1 MKNNQFALLPV
12 DSSQVISELKQI
24 NFITEDVLAAKTVPN
39 IYQQLV
45 EKAFPETADQST
57 LNIKLGTLLATP
69 ELDLFTWVTTT
80 PVITGDVFYRVAL
93 QLLEFLPEVD
103 FEIENPIAA
112 MDKMRLPTIRTNTFD
127 RETLFE
133 AWYLLLNTH
142 TKNGKTF
149 LDRLATRGYF
159 APFIYETDTPRPL
172 FFNGK
177 AQPVFDTNA
186 LIREVVYIETDVDT
200 DNDGQRDL
208 VKAEIIRPVESNSI
222 NVPTLY
228 TASPYNQGINGEH
241 GEKLTHDVNVP
252 LKRKTPTKVA
262 YSDIEHHSDLKP
274 TVPARQ
280 ITAETEWATEHFAR
294 EQSYTLN
301 DYFLA
306 RGYAV
311 VYSSG
316 IGSMD
321 SDGLQTTGDEYEV
334 AGAKAVVEWLHGD
347 RVAFTNKVDN
357 IAIKAWWSNRKVAMT
372 GRSYLGTLA
381 TAVAT
386 TGVAGLETIVSEA
399 AISSWYDYYRSNG
412 LVIAPGGYPGEDAD
426 VLAEETFSRRK
437 QAGDFK
443 RISTKYQAYLDQMGI
458 DQDRETGSYNEF
470 WDARNYLKDVAN
482 IKADV
487 IMVHGLN
494 DWNVKPE
501 QVNNLWRALK
511 KTNVTKKII
520 LHQGEHIYINSMR
533 SIDFTDMLNLWFAYK
548 LYSVDNHAND
558 LWPSV
563 IFQDNVVPETW
574 RPAIDWDAKDNKKPL
589 HLVRGILANEPGTGK
604 VSFMDQIG
612 ENAFKEYTTDI
623 AKWENDIKAVK
634 SPLSTNRALFQT
646 PIFDHDKIID
656 GRVTVKLRIK
666 SSVNFGMISCQL
678 VDYGMAKRFNIT
690 PSQLGV
696 KLDAGFHW
704 REDSLNEFKLATKET
719 PFKMISK
726 GHINLQNRTN
736 AWQSD
741 DLRSDQYVDVEFTLQ
756 PTHYHLPAGHQLGLV
771 VYGTD
776 FGMTVRGNQDIT
788 YTIDEAG
795 SSIEISLD
803 KLI

>member
-1 MKNNQFALLPV
+1 MKNNQFALVPV
-12 DSSQVISELKQI
+12 DSSQMIAELKQI
-24 NFITEDVLAAKTVPN
+24 KFITTQVLAAKNVPE
-39 IYQQLV
+39 IYQLLV
-45 EKAFPETADQST
+45 EKTFPETEEQNT
-57 LNIKLGTLLATP
+57 LKTKLSNLLATP
-69 ELDLFTWVTTT
+69 KTDLLAWFNLSQLVTAD
-80 PVITGDVFYRVAL
+80 IFYRVAL

-103 FEIENPIAA
+103 FDLANPLAA
-112 MDKMRLPTIRTNTFD
+112 MDRLNLPTIKTNNFD

-159 APFIYETDTPRPL
+159 APFIHEVDTPRPL

-177 AQPVFDTNA
+177 AQPVFNTDA
-186 LIREVVYIETDVDT
+186 LIREVVYIETDFDT
-200 DNDGQRDL
+200 DNDYQRDL

-222 NVPTLY
+222 LVPVLY
-228 TASPYNQGINGEH
+228 TASPYNQGTNDEH
-241 GEKLTHDVNVP
+241 GAHLTHQVDVP
-252 LKRKTPTKVA
+252 LTRKKPNSLS
-262 YSDIEHHSDLKP
+262 YQDIEHHPNLKP
-274 TVPARQ
+274 TLPARV
-280 ITAETEWATEHFAR
+280 ANSETQWATESFAR
-294 EQSYTLN
+294 EQSYSLN

-316 IGSMD
+316 IGSLD

-347 RVAFTNKVDN
+347 RQAFTNKTDN
-357 IAIKAWWSNRKVAMT
+357 IAISAWWSNQKIAMT

-412 LVIAPGGYPGEDAD
+412 LVIAPGGFPGEDAD

-437 QAGDFK
+437 HAADFL
-443 RISTKYQAYLDQMGI
+443 RIKTTYQNYLTQMAI
-458 DQDRETGSYNEF
+458 DQDRTTGSYNQF

-487 IMVHGLN
+487 LMVHGLN

-501 QVNNLWRALK
+501 QVNNLWHALDK
-511 KTNVTKKII
+511 ANVTKKII

-548 LYSVDNHAND
+548 LYAFGNNADTLLPN
-558 LWPSV
+558 V
-563 IFQDNVVPETW
+563 IIQDNVTPETW
-574 RPAIDWDAKDNKKPL
+574 HVTNDWDASDKKTL
-589 HLVRGILANEPGTGK
+589 FNLSGNQLSTMPGTNK
-604 VSFMDQIG
+604 ISFMDQIG
-612 ENAFKEYTTDI
+612 ETAFKDYTTDI
-623 AKWENDIKAVK
+623 DKWEHDIKALK

-646 PIFDHDKIID
+646 SKTEVEHVID
-656 GRVTVKLRIK
+656 GRVTVTLRVK

-678 VDYGMAKRFNIT
+678 VDYGTKKRLNIKPT
-690 PSQLGV
+690 PLGI
-696 KLDAGFHW
+696 KLDGGFHW
-704 REDSLNEFKLATKET
+704 REDMLNEFKLAPKATD
-719 PFKMISK
+719 FKMITK

-736 AWQSD
+736 NWQHD
-741 DLRSDQYVDVEFTLQ
+741 DLSCDEYVDITFNLQ
-756 PTHYHLPAGHQLGLV
+756 PTYYHLPIGHQLGLV
-771 VYGTD
+771 VYATD

-788 YTIDEAG
+788 YTIAEAG
-795 SSIEISLD
+795 SSIAVPLKAI
-803 KLI
+803 